1 MKWQSSCEDVELLL
15 EMAAE
20 DEKGAAE
27 YFTEVISTLDT
38 LEKDLEGFEVERLLS
53 GKYDKYGCT
62 ICIQSGAGGTE
73 AQDWAGMLYRM
84 YKRFAER
91 KNFRITITEEMNA
104 DFGVTFHYISLLVI
118 FLYYYEIIPVR

>member
-1 MKWQSSCEDVELLL
+1 
-15 EMAAE
+15 MAVE

-104 DFGVTFHYISLLVI
+104 DFGVNFDYILIIDL
-118 FLYYYEIIPVR
+118 FFCEIIPVW

>member
-1 MKWQSSCEDVELLL
+1 VKQLVERGRKWQTSCEDVEMLLQ
-15 EMAAE
+15 MAVE
-20 DEKGAAE
+20 DEKDAPE
-27 YFTEVISTLDT
+27 YLKEVISTLDT

-62 ICIQSGAGGTE
+62 VCIQSGAGGTE

-104 DFGVTFHYISLLVI
+104 DFGVNT
-118 FLYYYEIIPVR
+118 RCTQK